1 MKKVFTGRYFEDF
14 AVGQRLVHAIPR
26 TLHGGDIALYMA
38 LTGERPP
45 LASST
50 ELARS
55 LGFQREVMPDLLVFH
70 IVFGKT
76 VPDISHHATANL
88 GYADVR
94 FLRAV
99 YPGDTLVAESEVIGL
114 REVSS
119 GDAGV
124 VYVRSRGTNQKG
136 QDVLTFV
143 RWVMVPK
150 RDQGAARGTSL
161 VPQLPPV
168 VTADRLPVP
177 DAMNLQ
183 RFNDLAWAFGH
194 VARWVIV
201 PKRDRSAAAGVNSVP
216 PVPAVVTADRI
227 PVPDAMNLQRFP
239 DLAWAFGS
247 TARWEDYEVGERIDH
262 PDAMTIEEADH
273 VQATRLYHNSAQ
285 VHFDA
290 RAMADS
296 RFGRRLVYG
305 GHVISVALALAQ
317 NGLASQLRLAAWNGG
332 AHVAPTFAGD
342 TLRAFTEVVE
352 RAELRGRQD
361 VGALRL
367 RLCAVKNVSAAELP
381 AIPPLLSGTKEPR
394 IVLELDYWGLFP
406 RR

>member
-1 MKKVFTGRYFEDF
+1 MRKVTTGRYFEDF
-14 AVGQRLVHAIPR
+14 GIGQHLVHAIPR
-26 TLHGGDIALYMA
+26 TLHGGDIAMYMA
-38 LTGERPP
+38 LTGERGP

-55 LGFQREVMPDLLVFH
+55 LGFHREVVPDLLVFH
-70 IVFGKT
+70 VVFGKS
-76 VPDISHHATANL
+76 VPDISHLATANL

-94 FLRAV
+94 FLRPV

-119 GDAGV
+119 GEAGV
-124 VYVRSRGTNQKG
+124 VYVRTRGTNQKG
-136 QDVLTFV
+136 QEVLSFI

-150 RDQGAARGTSL
+150 RDKDQAKGVNS
-161 VPQLPPV
+161 VPQLPAV

-177 DAMNLQ
+177 E
-183 RFNDLAWAFGH
+183 
-194 VARWVIV
+194 
-201 PKRDRSAAAGVNSVP
+201 
-216 PVPAVVTADRI
+216 
-227 PVPDAMNLQRFP
+227 AMNLQRFP

-247 TARWEDYEVGERIDH
+247 TARWDDYEAGERLDH

-290 RAMADS
+290 RGMADS
-296 RFGRRLVYG
+296 RFGKRIVYG
-305 GHVISVALALAQ
+305 GHVISVAMALAQ
-317 NGLASQLRLAAWNGG
+317 NGLATALRIAAWNGG

-352 RAELRGRQD
+352 RAEIPGRRD

-367 RLCAVKNVSAAELP
+367 RLNAVKNVAAGELAKVP
-381 AIPPLLSGTKEPR
+381 SLLSGTKEPR
-394 IVLELDYWGLFP
+394 IVLELDYWALYP